1 MALINCCECGKQ
13 ISNRA
18 EACIGCG
25 APINKS
31 DGNKSVS
38 LVNGEKGFE
47 HDSSNLDGKL
57 EIQNNVIN
65 NSNHINSLVS
75 EKPEDNVS
83 AVIEEKPSFPLADAE
98 TPVFQF
104 DKSDPNYK
112 SVKITIVVLYVIHQI
127 LESGFAAAEGK
138 RAGILAV
145 YLNFLISRWII
156 RYIYVRNDKFR
167 TCNMFYKIGA
177 TVLIWA
183 GVYMVKLMIAVI
195 FLNFAL

>member
-25 APINKS
+25 APINKF
-31 DGNKSVS
+31 DGNKSGG
-38 LVNGEKGFE
+38 LVNVEKGFE
-47 HDSSNLDGKL
+47 HDSANLDGKL
-57 EIQNNVIN
+57 EIPHNVIP
-65 NSNHINSLVS
+65 NSNHISSLVS
-75 EKPEDNVS
+75 EKSEDNVS

-98 TPVFQF
+98 TPVIQF

-112 SVKITIVVLYVIHQI
+112 SIKITIVVLYVIHQI
-127 LESGFAAAEGK
+127 LESGFAVAEGK

-145 YLNFLISRWII
+145 YLNFLITRGII
-156 RYIYVRNDKFR
+156 RYIYVRNDVFR
-167 TCNMFYKIGA
+167 SCNLFYKIGA
-177 TVLIWA
+177 TVLIWV
-183 GVYMVKLMIAVI
+183 GVYIVKLMIAVM